1 MVCPIM
7 SLISRQM
14 VPQHCAG
21 FSTRQALTVAFLVA
35 CSRLFMASPLSIGY
49 FVSESE
55 TPQAERGSGM
65 APPKRSGEAGEGG
78 DLIRTWCVCLW
89 WGGGVLSVIN
99 IPSFTC
105 TYQYNLVLRH
115 AQVHFGP
122 FHGPSLEFQKSHSKR
137 EVNVIN

>member
-78 DLIRTWCVCLW
+78 DLITTWCVCLW
-89 WGGGVLSVIN
+89 GGGGS
-99 IPSFTC
+99 
-105 TYQYNLVLRH
+105 
-115 AQVHFGP
+115 
-122 FHGPSLEFQKSHSKR
+122 
-137 EVNVIN
+137 